1 MSNVTAFG
9 LSFLMIVLV
18 VLSSCR
24 KDDIFLG
31 EDPNISIS
39 LDTLTFDT
47 VFTQVGSA
55 TRFLKIYNNEPQDIT
70 VSVRIEKPQTTF
82 FRLNVDGIAGTEV
95 KDVRVGGNDSIYIFA
110 DVKIDPDQPV
120 SVSPFIIE
128 EQLIITTSG
137 GEQNVLLEAWGQN
150 ANYIPGKRQKGQQY
164 RFSCN
169 QMQEVWDDPKPYVIY
184 GIMLL
189 DSCELVL
196 PAGTDVY
203 VHGGV
208 VVNDDLV
215 YSDGFILVTNTG
227 KITANGTVSSP
238 VTFQGDRLEMS
249 FDDRAGQWVGIRL
262 LTGSVGNRL
271 EHTFIKNSIV
281 GLRADSLAQVSFVSC
296 EIKNTTASGLI
307 GVNASI
313 TADNLLI
320 HSNGQNAVTLA
331 QGGIYDFRYCTFAS
345 YGNQAPALSMNN
357 YLIYPVEDADDIL
370 VVNPLNVTFT
380 NSIVTGNDQ
389 DEISLEDATD
399 GEAGFFNY
407 QLDHCIVSVDELL
420 DAAVFPDF
428 FDNCNNCLQSRFGDI
443 LFVDTDLPDY
453 HLDTLSIAEER
464 ALPLPN
470 IFDDLDGNDRD
481 GTSPD
486 VGCYEYQY

>member
-1 MSNVTAFG
+1 MNSVKTLG
-9 LSFLMIVLV
+9 VSV
-18 VLSSCR
+18 VVILLIIFSSCR
-24 KDDIFLG
+24 KDDVFVG
-31 EDPNISIS
+31 EDPSITTS

-55 TRFLKIYNNEPQDIT
+55 TRFLKIYNNEPKDIT
-70 VSVRIEKPQTTF
+70 VSVRIEKPQTSF

-95 KDVRVGGNDSIYIFA
+95 EDVRIGGNDSIYVFA
-110 DVKIDPDQPV
+110 DVNVDPDQPV

-128 EQLIITTSG
+128 EQLIVSTSG
-137 GEQNVLLEAWGQN
+137 GEQSVLLEAWGQN

-208 VVNDDLV
+208 VVNSESI
-215 YSDGFILVTNTG
+215 YNDGFILVTNTA
-227 KITANGTVSSP
+227 KVTANGTVADP
-238 VTFQGDRLEMS
+238 VTFQGDRLEMT
-249 FDDRAGQWVGIRL
+249 FDDSAGQWVGIRL
-262 LTGSVGNRL
+262 LSGSTGNSFK
-271 EHTFIKNSIV
+271 HTYIKNSIV
-281 GLRADSLAQVSFVSC
+281 GLRADSLAEVRFDNC

-307 GVNASI
+307 GVHAQIEAN
-313 TADNLLI
+313 NMLI
-320 HSNGQNAVTLA
+320 HSNGQNAVTIA
-331 QGGIYDFRYCTFAS
+331 QGGNYDFNYCTFAS

-357 YLIYPVEDADDIL
+357 YLIYPVEDADDVII
-370 VVNPLNVTFT
+370 VNPLAARIT
-380 NSIVTGNDQ
+380 NTIVTGNDL
-389 DEISLEDATD
+389 DEISLEDATE
-399 GEAGFFNY
+399 GQAGFFDY
-407 QLDHCIVSVDELL
+407 QFNNSIVSVDELL
-420 DAAVFPDF
+420 DNNLFPDF
-428 FDNCNNCLQSRFGDI
+428 FDNCNNCTRSVFGDV

-453 HLDTLSIAEER
+453 HLDSLSVAEGL
-464 ALPLPN
+464 ATPLSA
-470 IFDDLDGNDRD
+470 ITTDLDENVRD
-481 GTSPD
+481 ATTPD